1 MGLTVAALEA
11 VAGWLPGSR
20 VLSLGYPDLVVPAA
34 DVHRILGV
42 EVSRFTDFG
51 RWHGADFP
59 LPETVSVFESVGAT
73 LDCVDVSP
81 SRGVERV
88 VDLNL
93 PCDLGVYD
101 VVIDA
106 GTVEHCFN
114 IGQAILNAA
123 GAVAA
128 GGCVFHMPPLSMAN
142 HGFYN
147 LNPTLLHDFY
157 SQNGWDIELLEGI
170 ASGRRFALPAVARF
184 APPAEASLLFLAS
197 RRHVAPLRM
206 PVQSKYLSNPGLR

>member
-11 VAGWLPGSR
+11 IAGWLPGSR

-34 DVHRILGV
+34 EVRRILGV
-42 EVSRFTDFG
+42 EVTRFTEFG
-51 RWHGADFP
+51 SWHRAPFP
-59 LPETVSVFESVGAT
+59 LPETLAVFEAIGAT
-73 LDCVDVSP
+73 LDCVDSSP

-93 PCDLGVYD
+93 PCELGSYD

-106 GTVEHCFN
+106 GTVEHCFSV
-114 IGQAILNAA
+114 GQAILNAA
-123 GAVAA
+123 NAVAA
-128 GGCVFHMPPLSMAN
+128 GGCVFHMPPLSKVN

-147 LNPTLLHDFY
+147 LNPTLLFDFY
-157 SQNGWDIELLEGI
+157 AQNGWDVELLEGV
-170 ASGRRFALPAVARF
+170 AGGRRFALSPTARF
-184 APPAEASLLFLAS
+184 TPPPEASLLFIAS
-197 RRHVAPLRM
+197 RREVAPLRM